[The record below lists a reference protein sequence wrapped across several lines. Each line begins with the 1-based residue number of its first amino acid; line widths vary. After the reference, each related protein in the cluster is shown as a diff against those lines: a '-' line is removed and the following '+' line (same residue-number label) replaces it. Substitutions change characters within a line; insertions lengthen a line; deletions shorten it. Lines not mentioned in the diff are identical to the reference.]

1 MCLKNKIMPSIQTD
15 RSFGRITEV
24 NQKPYTKRT
33 PFWNIFYTEM
43 LLEIAL
49 VYLIKTLQ
57 TG

>member
-1 MCLKNKIMPSIQTD
+1 MPSIQTD